1 MADKAITRRLHIY
14 VNGKEVE
21 RTLTN
26 LRKEYVKAK
35 AQMNRAPIGSD
46 EWKAAAKQV
55 DRLGKELDYAKKE
68 QLEFLDA
75 TKKTDKEVKESTESL
90 EDYGQSLSNIFN
102 GIRNGDFQSVKEGFE
117 GISGGIKGAT
127 KAAWSFIATPV
138 GAAIAVLTGVAIAA
152 REWVAYNEAASKA
165 IIATE
170 QITGLTGQV
179 ADDARLRAQAL
190 AETFEGTSF
199 EENIRTAK
207 VLVEQFG
214 IGFNEAFDTIED
226 GLIKGQGQNDEYF
239 RSLKEYPTFF
249 AQAGFSAQEFKN
261 IVEAG
266 YDLGIYDDKLPDALK
281 EFDLSIREQ
290 TTATKDALLNAFGAP
305 FTEELLSRVT
315 KGEITTKEA
324 LSEVTKEAQRQGLT
338 IQQNAQLTAD
348 LFRGAGEDAGGAIK
362 LFEAM
367 GVAAGKAN
375 EELSPLEQSTKELSL
390 ANLELAKAQDEAL
403 KSDNYLAFT
412 RDLEIFWKRTKTL
425 FYDGISFI
433 TDSFQGVQDFIVV
446 SIVSMTTTFK
456 SFPTIVRQGFKEIV
470 EDAKA
475 VIGSFTGLGDVL
487 ENLLNFNFS
496 GAKEAAIDFK
506 ENFSK
511 AFNETKQSAK
521 GVVDELLEIRK
532 QSAVAAQ
539 ASLDAQRNAKANAV
553 REDQDTITPLGNNTG
568 GGSENDSED
577 KVDKEAQRRI
587 EKEKAIREKVKESL
601 DEYEKE
607 RELQEQLKKFDKEQR
622 QEEEE
627 ILRLEEKF
635 EKLREDAAGETELLA
650 ELEEEK
656 LLQIQLIRD
665 KYAEERLEKE
675 KEAEK
680 KRLEEKNKAQ
690 AKEFQQKKKFQED
703 LINSSIDFVGRESR
717 LGQALLAYKGVLAAK
732 ESLLQLGII
741 KNKVIADTAKSTSDI
756 AAGTAATA
764 SVGFPQNIPLLL
776 GFAAQVAGVISAIK
790 GAIGIG
796 SEIKPPTVD
805 VPSFALGGES
815 GFGNLGLGKNSGG
828 FVRGVVE
835 EGEYTIPRFIRNDP
849 EVPQVID
856 YLENKRQEKL
866 TGTPSNT
873 QSPSSSID
881 SEAMYVFAN
890 AVNRLVDEGIYA
902 KNIWNT
908 RELDKFDKE
917 YNKLQKTKQSAKIN
931 S

>member
-127 KAAWSFIATPV
+127 KAAWGFIATPV

-165 IIATE
+165 IITTE

-199 EENIRTAK
+199 EENLRTAK

-261 IVEAG
+261 IIEAG

-338 IQQNAQLTAD
+338 VQQIAQLTAD
-348 LFRGAGEDAGGAIK
+348 LFRGAGEDAGGALK
-362 LFEAM
+362 LFEAL

-375 EELSPLEQSTKELSL
+375 EELSPLEQSTKELSI
-390 ANLELAKAQDEAL
+390 ANLELAIAQDEAL

-412 RDLEIFWKRTKTL
+412 RDLEIFWKRLKTL
-425 FYDGISFI
+425 FYNGISFI

-587 EKEKAIREKVKESL
+587 EREKAIREKVKESL

-675 KEAEK
+675 QKQS
-680 KRLEEKNKAQ
+680 EELIK
-690 AKEFQQKKKFQED
+690 QQLKFQEK
-703 LINSSIDFVGRESR
+703 LIASENKVVAAKRDAAFTSINILRGFVGESTA
-717 LGQALLAYKGVLAAK
+717 LGKALFAIQKGMAIASIISQSSKAIATATANEALIPAFIPPGIPNPIKPASLASTSASITATKISAATQIASIIAEGIQGFK
-732 ESLLQLGII
+732 FGGYTGNRNLGIYDA
-741 KNKVIADTAKSTSDI
+741 NGD
-756 AAGTAATA
+756 
-764 SVGFPQNIPLLL
+764 SV
-776 GFAAQVAGVISAIK
+776 
-790 GAIGIG
+790 
-796 SEIKPPTVD
+796 T
-805 VPSFALGGES
+805 
-815 GFGNLGLGKNSGG
+815 
-828 FVRGVVE
+828 GVVHE
-835 EGEYTIPRFIRNDP
+835 DEYVIPKFVRNDP

-881 SEAMYVFAN
+881 SDAMYVFAN